1 MSWKSLTDI
10 YLQEAAGRGVP
21 KLPRQRVI
29 GEDLRSKMPTDEV
42 QYGLPFDD
50 KDLEGAAGAEFRIP
64 KGRSEKEGAGK
75 AYLPTKEPKI
85 QEKID
90 NGIARLLNMG
100 KNSSKLR
107 PGDKD
112 AVSAIKNHIMN
123 FVDMDEEN
131 AFQEVL
137 DIVNDLNVNKVQA
150 DLPLDAEFNWVDFV
164 IKEHP
169 SKYIG
174 EHSRSLIEAISY
186 QPGKG
191 SVSVGWPELAG
202 IIFLS
207 DTKKA
212 SVGDLER
219 KGENIEVKAKEA
231 RMGTGN
237 PDVALKNIKKV
248 SEKFELP
255 FTEAGSGSKVAYE
268 TLVYMIQSVLESDK
282 DESIKENAIFNL
294 LVYGTPKPKVNDE
307 VISSFKK
314 WLSGEDIL
322 NLVKDESNIKNII
335 GALQVLYYWHDDGH
349 QFNILWACNGN
360 FNSYAFEID
369 DSTTFSDIY
378 NIIID
383 HFIVSKIE
391 SDSFFGA
398 VGLTVK

>member
-21 KLPRQRVI
+21 KLPRQQVI

-150 DLPLDAEFNWVDFV
+150 DLPLDSEFNWVDFV

-248 SEKFELP
+248 SL
-255 FTEAGSGSKVAYE
+255 
-268 TLVYMIQSVLESDK
+268 
-282 DESIKENAIFNL
+282 
-294 LVYGTPKPKVNDE
+294 ND
-307 VISSFKK
+307 
-314 WLSGEDIL
+314 
-322 NLVKDESNIKNII
+322 
-335 GALQVLYYWHDDGH
+335 
-349 QFNILWACNGN
+349 C
-360 FNSYAFEID
+360 
-369 DSTTFSDIY
+369 
-378 NIIID
+378 
-383 HFIVSKIE
+383 
-391 SDSFFGA
+391 
-398 VGLTVK
+398 